1 LFLVVYKEFV
11 MATKATWTEDD
22 ETLGTSIR
30 YNTVKFAGNW
40 PIKCA
45 KAAAEL
51 GHKEY
56 LTSEKYAGVR
66 SYLAHV
72 GGSAS
77 RERAVTIDTHGPSVP
92 VVPGI
97 GLPVKTRAMS
107 SMEAAWWR
115 EIISNPQI
123 RQARLHPEDDR
134 AILDYFANEAL
145 AAKR

>member
-30 YNTVKFAGNW
+30 YNTVKFAGSW

-45 KAAAEL
+45 KAAYAL

-56 LTSEKYAGVR
+56 LSSDKYAGVR

-72 GGSAS
+72 GGSAG
-77 RERAVTIDTHGPSVP
+77 RKRTVIRDTQGPSVP
-92 VVPGI
+92 GIDVPTKASAI
-97 GLPVKTRAMS
+97 S